1 LLNTLLSKVV
11 KLKIEFKLFAT
22 LMRFLPDNADGHVVM
37 MDVDP
42 STTAFDLINHYGIS
56 HCEAYLV
63 LQNGVYLYDEQK
75 KLPLNDG
82 DTLAIFPPVA
92 GG

>member
-1 LLNTLLSKVV
+1 
-11 KLKIEFKLFAT
+11 
-22 LMRFLPDNADGHVVM
+22 MRFLPDDTDGHVVM
-37 MDVDP
+37 MEVDS
-42 STTAFDLINHYGIS
+42 STTAFDLIDHYGIS
-56 HCEAYLV
+56 RCEAYLV

-75 KLPLNDG
+75 EIPLNEG

>member
-1 LLNTLLSKVV
+1 M
-11 KLKIEFKLFAT
+11 KIEFKLFAT
-22 LMRFLPDNADGHVVM
+22 LMRYLPDDAQGHVVI

-42 STTAFDLINHYGIS
+42 STTAYNIIDQYGIC
-56 HCEAYLV
+56 HNEAYLV
-63 LQNGVYLYDEQK
+63 LQNGVYLHDEQK
-75 KLPLNDG
+75 SMPLNEG

>member
-1 LLNTLLSKVV
+1 
-11 KLKIEFKLFAT
+11 
-22 LMRFLPDNADGHVVM
+22 M
-37 MDVDP
+37 MEVDS
-42 STTAFDLINHYGIS
+42 STTAYAIIDHYGIC
-56 HCEAYLV
+56 HNKAYLV

-75 KLPLNDG
+75 TIPLKDG

>member
-1 LLNTLLSKVV
+1 M
-11 KLKIEFKLFAT
+11 KIECKLFAT
-22 LMRFLPDNADGHVVM
+22 LMRFLPADADGHVVM
-37 MDVDP
+37 MEVDP
-42 STTAFDLINHYGIS
+42 STTAYDIIDHYGIC
-56 HCEAYLV
+56 HNEAYLV

-75 KLPLNDG
+75 KIPLNDG